1 MIDIQG
7 ILKILPHRY
16 PFLLVDRVLELDHQ
30 RILALKN
37 VTFNE
42 PYFPGH
48 FPGSPVMP
56 GVLIVEAMAQAGGI
70 MVLHDDPHRENRLIY
85 FTGIDKCRF
94 RRPVVPGDQLLLEVT
109 VLRRRAR
116 FGVLKGIARVGDEI
130 AAEAE
135 LSSATVDKTDGG
147 A

>member
-1 MIDIQG
+1 VIDIQG
-7 ILKILPHRY
+7 IMRIIPHRY
-16 PFLLVDRVLELDHQ
+16 PFLLVDRVLEMDRE

-42 PYFPGH
+42 PFFPGH
-48 FPGSPVMP
+48 FPGVPVMP
-56 GVLIVEAMAQAGGI
+56 GVLIVEALAQAGGI
-70 MVLHDDPHRENRLIY
+70 MVLHDDPHRERKLIY

-109 VLRRRAR
+109 MLRRRAR
-116 FGVLKGIARVGDEI
+116 FGVLKGVARVGDEI

-135 LSSATVDKTDGG
+135 LSSATVDKADGG
-147 A
+147 T